1 MRSWQCRGGGGSIGS
16 CFNNNA
22 VELSKRCS
30 LTFVCDA
37 LYEGTS
43 FVRTTTRR
51 VCHRVRY
58 IRIERHNLCFFLARS
73 LSFVVLPATVEGA
86 KNPQGNRDVV
96 NGHGHVPLPGRTC
109 QSSCNVRMPSETHA
123 ALLPKH
129 TSTCSTLPSS
139 SSAARNQ
146 PWKEREGGH
155 ESCPRPDVLRYSSS
169 TAQKFR
175 GFVLTQGV
183 NIGVGGTAMPLLSS
197 LFLNWVRQNDLVLLL
212 LLGCL
217 SHLTEGQQVNYMTR
231 GA

>member
-129 TSTCSTLPSS
+129 TYFYLQHSTVIIVRSTQPTMERARGWTRELP
-139 SSAARNQ
+139 AARCASIFKQ
-146 PWKEREGGH
+146 HGAKI
-155 ESCPRPDVLRYSSS
+155 S
-169 TAQKFR
+169 
-175 GFVLTQGV
+175 
-183 NIGVGGTAMPLLSS
+183 
-197 LFLNWVRQNDLVLLL
+197 WVRVDTRRKYRSRRDSDAITFFVVPE
-212 LLGCL
+212 LG
-217 SHLTEGQQVNYMTR
+217 S
-231 GA
+231 AK